1 MRSLLIIIFG
11 LFCIAG
17 YSQEKDVYI
26 FYVELNHYSEAPVF
40 KKSGDLY
47 IYSGKSFEEK
57 EFFSR
62 YSILDFFQAYPD
74 SRRERTLNM
83 FMVVTYDKDL
93 MNNMLTRFPL
103 KYVNAHDVS
112 NDKVE
117 NLATYPN
124 DYGSTSPVT
133 NLGVNE
139 SLKNFDYINV
149 PKAWD
154 YTYGDI
160 NILIGISDTG
170 VNVNEPE
177 LAHKTTYLPGFNPG
191 QYVINGSATHGTSVT
206 LIAAAQ
212 GNNGSG
218 TTGVCSDCGIVQAN
232 SAYGNPGTYENP
244 TPDFNRLLQLAKAG
258 VKVINMSWRFTF
270 DTGHQ
275 WVIDEVY
282 EDYGVVLV
290 AGAGNEHNMNPNYF
304 AYPASYNHVI
314 SVSAVNHKN
323 EDFYAEMVDNRS
335 KYMIDQIHSSVYL
348 QPDGTV
354 VPALQGYGDYDP
366 DTCTYND
373 KVDICAPGGY
383 IFRYSAYVLGENTFY
398 NDIHTSPAAP
408 HVSGTVG
415 LMFSVNDCLLAD
427 EVEDIL
433 QLTAKNLEVINGNE
447 PFIGRIGAG
456 KLETGDAVEFT
467 YEMKSDT
474 GNALID
480 GQDFYR
486 FDFNLAHI
494 NNKLTISNQTFRD
507 KCTADFTAKNEIEV
521 LTNTDLKPNADG
533 YVDLK
538 IDSAVQVCVGSGRPA
553 GFAEKSSST
562 DKVSAT
568 NTKTKLYPNPNNG
581 TFEISLAGDVIGS
594 VSIEVY
600 DLYGKRVFAD
610 KGKLGNFTVA
620 IPDLATGMYIVKL
633 SGNNYSETIKFIKQ

>member
-1 MRSLLIIIFG
+1 MRSLLIIICG
-11 LFCIAG
+11 LFYITG

-26 FYVELNHYSEAPVF
+26 FYVELSHFSEAPEF
-40 KKSGDLY
+40 KKQGNLY
-47 IYSGKSFEEK
+47 TYSGSSVEEK
-57 EFFSR
+57 EFFSK
-62 YSILDFFQAYPD
+62 YSLLDFFQAYPD
-74 SRRERTLNM
+74 SHRERTLNI
-83 FMVVTYDKDL
+83 FMVASYNKEL
-93 MNNMLTRFPL
+93 MNHMLEKFPL
-103 KYVNAHDVS
+103 KYLNVYDVS

-117 NLATYPN
+117 LLDAYPN

-154 YTYGDI
+154 YTYGNI
-160 NILIGISDTG
+160 NVLIGISDGG
-170 VNVNEPE
+170 VNVNEPDF
-177 LAHKTTYLPGFNPG
+177 ASKMSYIAGFNPG
-191 QYVINGSATHGTSVT
+191 SYNIYNDNPDHGTNIT
-206 LIAAAQ
+206 AIAAAQ
-212 GNNGSG
+212 GNNGYG

-232 SAYGNPGTYENP
+232 HLYGSPGTYENP
-244 TPDFNRLLQLAKAG
+244 NPNLNRLLQLAKMG
-258 VKVINMSWRFTF
+258 VKVINMSWRLDSDAPNPSYQWIF
-270 DTGHQ
+270 DEIH
-275 WVIDEVY
+275 
-282 EDYGVVLV
+282 EDYNAVLV
-290 AGAGNEHNMNPNYF
+290 AAAGNKHTMNPNYYE
-304 AYPASYNHVI
+304 YPATYNHVI

-323 EDFYAEMVDNRS
+323 EDLYAEVVNGRS
-335 KYMIDQIHSSVYL
+335 KYMIDQIHSSVYP
-348 QPDGTV
+348 QPDGTLI
-354 VPALQGYGDYDP
+354 PATEIN
-366 DTCTYND
+366 TCTYND
-373 KVDICAPGGY
+373 AVDICAPGGY
-383 IFRYSAYVLGENTFY
+383 LFHYSWYVLGKSVLY

-427 EVEDIL
+427 EVEDII

-538 IDSAVQVCVGSGRPA
+538 IDSAVQVCVVNGRPA
-553 GFAEKSSST
+553 GFTEKSSST
-562 DKVSAT
+562 DKISTT
-568 NTKTKLYPNPNNG
+568 NTKTKLFPNPNTG
-581 TFEISLAGDVIGS
+581 TFEISLAGDITGN